1 MALNPVTGVL
11 VRERRVIS
19 DTQTH
24 REKAM
29 QREAETGVTRPH
41 AELLAMA
48 ARASRTRRGPWR
60 GSLQKELTCSR
71 LDFRLL
77 ASRAGGKYIPIVR
90 SHPIH
95 GNLLQ

>member
-77 ASRAGGKYIPIVR
+77 ASRAETE
-90 SHPIH
+90 
-95 GNLLQ
+95 